1 MQKAMTNQK
10 KIAILGG
17 GMASITAAL
26 ELSSTP
32 ELRERY
38 ALTIYQT
45 GWRLG
50 GKGASGRNAAQA
62 DRIEEHGLHIL
73 MGFYHNT
80 FRLLRACY
88 EELGRPPEAPLA
100 TLRDAVKPHSFI
112 VVAEEVGGRWES
124 WPLLFPPRPG
134 APGIDS
140 SGMVAPMDY
149 LKQLIAWMNQLFQET
164 PEAQELAPGL
174 PLDLADIEKTL
185 REPHVH
191 ELPSRGL
198 DDGSPDRR
206 RRLDALA
213 DEVDQADGGMTR
225 GLLVPQSAYLYL
237 VNLLGE
243 LDLFDPLQRAARILR
258 RFRDWFWKQV
268 AARVEAS
275 TPLRRLWIMLDLGI
289 TSVLGAI
296 KDHVL
301 DSPDGWFA
309 IDDVDLRVWLE
320 QHGASE
326 MARES
331 TLIRSVYNLAFT
343 VPGQAAA
350 GSAIQGILRMVFGYK
365 EAIFQKMQAGMGDTI
380 FAPAYEVLR
389 RRGVRF
395 EFFHRVDELVVSPD
409 RARITAIRVGRQV
422 HPKGAEYEPL
432 YDVEGLPCWPSTP
445 LYDGIEGGEALRK
458 SGENL
463 ESWWS
468 AWPDAEARL
477 LEEGKDFDEVVL
489 GISIGAFPAIC
500 QQLIAASEPF
510 AQMVKHVKTTQTQAL
525 QLWLQSDLGV
535 LGWRHA
541 SPVLD
546 GFAAP
551 FDTWADMSHLLPRE
565 RWSTGA
571 MPRSLA
577 YFCSN
582 LEDDEPIP
590 PRAVPGF
597 PARQAARVKA
607 NAISWLDNQVGHLW
621 PTAMS
626 PNRDGSFNWS
636 LLVDPQEREGQARLD
651 AQFWQ
656 ATFCPSERYV
666 LAVPGSNRYRL
677 RADESGFRNMVL
689 AGDWVRTGLSVGC
702 VEAAV
707 MAGMQASRAICG
719 HPATIPGDE

>member
-1 MQKAMTNQK
+1 MTNRK

-17 GMASITAAL
+17 GMASMTAAM

-38 ALTIYQT
+38 ELTVYQT

-50 GKGASGRNAAQA
+50 GKGASGRNAAHA

-80 FRLLRACY
+80 FRLLRDCY
-88 EELGRPPEAPLA
+88 EELARPPEAPLA
-100 TLRDAVKPHSFI
+100 TLNEAVKPHNFI
-112 VVAEEVGGRWES
+112 VVAEEVAGRWES
-124 WPLLFPPRPG
+124 WPLHFPPCPG
-134 APGIDS
+134 APGVDAPS
-140 SGMVAPMDY
+140 VVAPMDY
-149 LKQLIAWMNQLFQET
+149 IHQLIGWMSQLFRDA
-164 PEAQELAPGL
+164 PEMKDFVPDLHLDIKDVHHMLSAPYTHG
-174 PLDLADIEKTL
+174 PPT
-185 REPHVH
+185 
-191 ELPSRGL
+191 RGV
-198 DDGSPDRR
+198 DGEGSDGQ
-206 RRLDALA
+206 RRLDALV
-213 DEVDQADGGMTR
+213 DELDLGDD
-225 GLLVPQSAYLYL
+225 SATPSLFAPRSVYLYL
-237 VNLLGE
+237 ATLLGE
-243 LDLFDPLQRAARILR
+243 LDLFDPLHRAARLLR
-258 RFRDWFWKQV
+258 RFRDWLWGEV

-275 TPLRRLWIMLDLGI
+275 MPLRRLWIMLDLGI
-289 TSVLGAI
+289 TTVIGAI
-296 KDHVL
+296 KDHVV
-301 DSPDGWFA
+301 DSPEGWFA
-309 IDDVDLRVWLE
+309 IDHVDLRAWLR
-320 QHGASE
+320 QHGASTL
-326 MARES
+326 ACES

-343 VPGQAAA
+343 GPGQAAA
-350 GSAIQGILRMVFGYK
+350 GSAIQGILRMVFTYK
-365 EAIFQKMQAGMGDTI
+365 GAIFQKMQAGMGDTI
-380 FAPAYEVLR
+380 FAPIYEVLR

-395 EFFHRVDELVVSPD
+395 EFFHRVDELVVSPGGK
-409 RARITAIRVGRQV
+409 RITAIRAGRQV

-432 YDVEGLPCWPSTP
+432 YDVQGLPCWPSAP
-445 LYDGIEGGEALRK
+445 LYDGIERGEALRQ

-477 LEEGKDFDEVVL
+477 LEEGRDFDQVIL
-489 GISIGAFPAIC
+489 GISVGAFPMIC
-500 QQLIAASEPF
+500 QQLIAASKPF
-510 AQMVKHVKTTQTQAL
+510 ADMVEHVKTTQTQAL
-525 QLWLQSDLGV
+525 QLWLHCDLGA

-571 MPRSLA
+571 APQSIA

-582 LEDDEPIP
+582 LVDDEASR
-590 PRAVPGF
+590 PRSDHGF

-607 NAISWLDNQVGHLW
+607 NAVAWLDEQVGKLW
-621 PTAMS
+621 PTAVS
-626 PNRDGSFNWS
+626 PTNHVSFDWS
-636 LLVDPQEREGQARLD
+636 LLFDPDRRQGPARLD
-651 AQFWQ
+651 AQYWQ

-666 LAVPGSNRYRL
+666 LAVPGSRRYRL
-677 RADESGFRNMVL
+677 RADESGFENLVL

-719 HPATIPGDE
+719 HPAIIPGDE